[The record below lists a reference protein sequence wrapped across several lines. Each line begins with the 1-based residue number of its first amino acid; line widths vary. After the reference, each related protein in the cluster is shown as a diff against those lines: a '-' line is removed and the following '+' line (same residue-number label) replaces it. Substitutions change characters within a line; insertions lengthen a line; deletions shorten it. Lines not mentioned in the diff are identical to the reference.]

1 MTMIQ
6 AAAAAVQGA
15 GTIAGGIGEKQVAD
29 AEGRDLSINAG
40 EQLAAGQR
48 GASIAERQTA
58 ILRSRQTSA
67 AGGSGAGGADVGV
80 QNIEADTAR
89 MGEYDAMSSLY
100 RGESVARGLRY
111 QATMTEFAGHNAE
124 MAAFANPLGGSVGAD
139 ATQFSNAS
147 TGTIAG
153 GSDGSGGPS
162 GDSTLFSRY
171 AGNVP
176 PWMSTGGVV
185 GDDSITGG

>member
-1 MTMIQ
+1 MMAQ
-6 AAAAAVQGA
+6 AAVMAAQGA
-15 GTIAGGIGEKQVAD
+15 GTIAGGISEKQVAD

-48 GASIAERQTA
+48 GAAIAERQTA
-58 ILRSRQTSA
+58 ILKSRQTSA
-67 AGGSGAGGADVGV
+67 AGGSGAGASDVGV
-80 QNIEADTAR
+80 QAIEADTQR

-111 QATMTEFAGHNAE
+111 QATMTEFAGHNAM
-124 MAAFANPLGGSVGAD
+124 MAAFANPLGGSAGAD
-139 ATQFSNAS
+139 ASAFSNAS

-153 GSDGSGGPS
+153 GSSGDSGAT

-171 AGNVP
+171 AGHVH
-176 PWMSTGGVV
+176 PWTSTGGVV